1 MNKMLQ
7 VLCSII
13 LLFGLTAPLQA
24 DDCFDCD
31 DNCTLDCSDTCTGT
45 DRCGDCGFFCQGH
58 FAPRSQGSDT
68 ARRLV
73 GRNLF
78 LYKYE
83 ENGYYGAFSITPEV
97 TRSFRTEEI
106 GRYLSPIQDCNC
118 FTVGEAGVAD
128 LRGEDFGLNCTGT
141 GNQVCI
147 FPRITNF
154 IVEFS
159 LYLGLDECWKGLFV
173 DIHIPVAHTWWD
185 TNCCLDTS
193 TTCSDSFETCLMSTN
208 QTNNA
213 VGTTDV
219 IRALNGNFTWGDVAN
234 EMCFGKLCCRPTKT
248 RVADLQFD
256 VGYNF
261 WACEDY
267 HLAVK
272 VVVKAPTGNKPE
284 AEFLFEPIV
293 GNGGHWELGGGLSA
307 HYVLWEEDENCNL
320 TFHLD
325 GYATHLF
332 ATSCETRL
340 FDLCNN
346 GCFSRYLLLKR
357 FKNNGTALDGLE
369 RGPNIFA
376 QNLSTKINVQ
386 GDVTALFS
394 YKTDCWLIDLGYNF
408 WGRSQE
414 EEDCL
419 FFDIPADT
427 YGIKGTLPVCQEGV
441 ANSTDVRT
449 ASLSTI
455 KESKGTQGEDDGSA
469 PKFITSNDLDVCGS
483 LAPSAISN
491 SFVFNFGY
499 LWEDSDYTPFL
510 GLGGKVEFSGSNEAT
525 ADQWAL
531 WLKGGLTF

>member
-1 MNKMLQ
+1 MKK
-7 VLCSII
+7 VVSILAAFI
-13 LLFGLTAPLQA
+13 LILEFSIPLYA
-24 DDCFDCD
+24 DDCSTCYDDC
-31 DNCTLDCSDTCTGT
+31 TVDCSDTCTT

-78 LYKYE
+78 LYAYE

-97 TRSFRTEEI
+97 TRSFRSEEL
-106 GRYLSPIQDCNC
+106 GRYISPVSDCNC
-118 FTVGEAGVAD
+118 FTVGEDGQANI
-128 LRGEDFGLNCTGT
+128 RGEDFGLNCTGT
-141 GNQVCI
+141 GNQVCLY
-147 FPRITNF
+147 PRVSNF
-154 IVEFS
+154 LIDFS
-159 LYLGLDECWKGLFV
+159 LYLGLDACWKGLFI
-173 DIHIPVAHTWWD
+173 DIHLPVVHTWWD
-185 TNCCLDTS
+185 TNCCLDES
-193 TTCSDSFETCLMSTN
+193 TTCSSTFEPCLMSTN

-219 IRALNGNFTWGDVAN
+219 IRALNGNFVWGDVAN
-234 EMCFGKLCCRPTKT
+234 EMCFGKLCCRPTQT
-248 RVADLQFD
+248 GIADLEFD

-261 WACEDY
+261 WACQDY
-267 HLAVK
+267 HVAIKL
-272 VVVKAPTGNKPE
+272 VVKAPTGNKPE
-284 AEFLFEPIV
+284 AVYLFEPIV
-293 GNGGHWELGGGLSA
+293 GNGGHWELGAGLSA
-307 HYVLWEEDENCNL
+307 HYVLWEADDNCNL

-357 FKNNGTALDGLE
+357 YSNNGTTLNGLE

-386 GDVTALFS
+386 GDVTALLS

-414 EEDCL
+414 EAECTY
-419 FFDIPADT
+419 FDIPANT

-441 ANSTDVRT
+441 ANSTNIRT

-455 KESKGTQGEDDGSA
+455 NESAGKQGISDGPLPVFVTA
-469 PKFITSNDLDVCGS
+469 DDLDVNGS
-483 LAPSAISN
+483 LAPSALSN
-491 SFVFNFGY
+491 AFVFNFGY
-499 LWEDSDYTPFL
+499 IWENSDYTPFL
-510 GLGGKVEFSGSNEAT
+510 GLGGKAEFSGSNDAT
-525 ADQWAL
+525 LDQWAL